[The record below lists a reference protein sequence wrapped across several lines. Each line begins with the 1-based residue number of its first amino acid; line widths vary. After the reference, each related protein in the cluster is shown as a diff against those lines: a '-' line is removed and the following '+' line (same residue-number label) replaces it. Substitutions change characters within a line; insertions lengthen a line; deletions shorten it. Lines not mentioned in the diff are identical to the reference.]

1 MPDDARDLTAPDKN
15 RRERHAKRRNPGMDR
30 MDVKRLVGMANQIGE
45 FFEAE
50 PDHAAAL
57 EGVANH
63 IQRFWEPRM
72 RRALLQWLDQQGGE
86 GLRPL
91 VLEAL
96 RSHRARLQPKE
107 QSPA

>member
-1 MPDDARDLTAPDKN
+1 
-15 RRERHAKRRNPGMDR
+15 
-30 MDVKRLVGMANQIGE
+30 MDVKRLVSMANQIGE
-45 FFEAE
+45 YFEGE
-50 PDHAAAL
+50 PDHTAAL
-57 EGVANH
+57 EGIAGH

-72 RRALLQWLDQQGGE
+72 RRTLLQWLDQQAGE

-96 RSHRARLQPKE
+96 RSHRAALQPKE